1 MSKKIIFATIPMLE
15 QRSLKRIQYRKEN
28 NGELLYLPTSFP
40 SVAMIEGCVTGDDEI
55 KIVVIQTN
63 DDANRSNDNFIKF
76 KTELNE
82 LAEEMGIN
90 LPITDVLILPHEE
103 TREKQIELFR
113 RIAAYYETDFDIYLD
128 LTYGTKVT
136 AIGIFSSLVYAEK
149 VKHCNIKQIVYGKYA
164 HDGSDIGNLYDLKYL
179 YELNM
184 IIHEA
189 QYMDQNSIESMLDSL
204 WGESGAIS

>member
-1 MSKKIIFATIPMLE
+1 
-15 QRSLKRIQYRKEN
+15 
-28 NGELLYLPTSFP
+28 
-40 SVAMIEGCVTGDDEI
+40 
-55 KIVVIQTN
+55 
-63 DDANRSNDNFIKF
+63 
-76 KTELNE
+76 
-82 LAEEMGIN
+82 MGIN